1 MPFFICPNCKT
12 RSIDHDGR
20 EGLFDHAVACQRCG
34 FGFLFELQD
43 DYYPA
48 PTTGLVTCDAGGRV
62 LATGR
67 GVFELTG
74 FRDQDVMGKDVSD
87 AFGLADYAGDR
98 NPIDVAREF
107 GVRRIGEQLTLR
119 SRSGMKKRV
128 VVDLFPG
135 LDSDGGLL
143 LALTPA

>member
-20 EGLFDHAVACQRCG
+20 EGLFDQAVACQRCG

-48 PTTGLVTCDAGGRV
+48 PTTGLVTCDASGRI
-62 LATGR
+62 LAVGR

-74 FRDQDVMGKDVSD
+74 YRDQDVMGQNVSD
-87 AFGLADYAGDR
+87 AFALGHEGERD
-98 NPIDVAREF
+98 PVAVAIEF
-107 GVRRIGEQLTLR
+107 GVRRLGEKLTLR
-119 SRSGMKKRV
+119 SRGGIEKRV
-128 VVDLFPG
+128 VADVFPG
-135 LDSDGGLL
+135 LDEDGGLL

>member
-20 EGLFDHAVACQRCG
+20 EGLFGQAVACNRCG

-48 PTTGLVTCDAGGRV
+48 PTTGLVTCDATGRV
-62 LATGR
+62 LALGR

-74 FRDQDVMGKDVSD
+74 YRDQDVIGQNVSD
-87 AFGLADYAGDR
+87 AFGLSNFEGERD
-98 NPIDVAREF
+98 PVAVAIEF
-107 GVRRIGEQLTLR
+107 GVRRLGEKLLLR
-119 SRSGMKKRV
+119 SRSGIEKRV
-128 VVDLFPG
+128 AVDVFPG
-135 LDSDGGLL
+135 LDGDGGLL